1 VQAHPYRRLL
11 TTLSPG
17 AITLSRRV
25 DSGGFRQIRRTRNGR
40 LILSNER
47 PNQAQ
52 ERLMLGA
59 LPSSTQEFAYVDI
72 GRLSA

>member
-1 VQAHPYRRLL
+1 VQSRPYREGPSRVVFANAVVLL
-11 TTLSPG
+11 GRSIL
-17 AITLSRRV
+17 
-25 DSGGFRQIRRTRNGR
+25 RNQG
-40 LILSNER
+40 

-72 GRLSA
+72 GRLAA